1 MAGGWCAQHFM
12 EHYRYTG
19 DRAFLEQRAYP
30 LLKDAALFYLDWLTE
45 DPASGRLVS
54 GPSTSPENTFFVP
67 GGQRV
72 SLSMGCAMDQEIIWD
87 TFTNFLEAAKGL
99 GIDDDFTKRVAG
111 ALDRLALP
119 EIGADGRLKEWRHE
133 FEEAEPGHRHMSH
146 LYGLHPGRQF
156 TVTGTPAFAAAARA
170 SLDYRLAPGG
180 GHTGWSRAWLINFF
194 ARLHDGEAAHE
205 NVRLLLSKSTLNN
218 LFDNH
223 PPFQIDGN
231 FGGAAGIAEML
242 LQTHTAEIALLPALP
257 AAWKDGSVSG
267 LVARGG
273 FEVAMKWADGRLVTV
288 TVHSRLGNPCAL
300 RYGQRTLT
308 LPGEK
313 DSVLVLDGT
322 LQPAAGAS
330 GQ

>member
-156 TVTGTPAFAAAARA
+156 TVTGTPAFAAAPGVAGLPPGPWRRA
-170 SLDYRLAPGG
+170 YRMEPRLA
-180 GHTGWSRAWLINFF
+180 HQLLRA
-194 ARLHDGEAAHE
+194 APRRGSGPR
-205 NVRLLLSKSTLNN
+205 NVRLLLRKSTLNN

-231 FGGAAGIAEML
+231 CGGAAGIAEML
-242 LQTHTAEIALLPALP
+242 LQSHTAEIALLPALP